1 MKMPTKAEL
10 LKLQKRYH
18 TDKRIAEALG
28 GNVTEHLV
36 QYWRR
41 KKGIPHRTFPKYSE
55 QQIREIWER
64 FGDDFRCG
72 QELGLSK
79 AGFYSWRRKYGIKE
93 KPKALKLE
101 QLELRFGSE
110 SKRVRNGVVVEYYLT
125 AAGKILAEAASQD
138 RVEFGEEIE
147 VIPDLVLVGEKSE
160 RYANLKPSKKTDDK
174 FRRVVSSPASTQF
187 NGGNPGSV
195 FTLLEEGEILP
206 NKLVLYAGT
215 NAGGLAAVSALTI
228 PVDDAE
234 LGNLLKTG
242 RCKVHSPKV
251 IRITLEGRLQK
262 GVAAFDIFSYAK
274 ANLDP
279 DILDGMI
286 IEYTGTVVEKLNMY
300 ERVSLCHLTQLSGA
314 MCGYVVFDET
324 TRRFLSKRT
333 QSSYKVNF
341 SDSKAY
347 YHKDF
352 VLTLSG
358 LEPQIVSSSDH
369 NNSFCVSSET
379 EIGDISRVFIG
390 GPCGGSYDGMKQV
403 SDIFRSAG
411 RLSVPFYIS
420 PISERA
426 YLKALK
432 KKILVPVVESGG
444 IVLPPGFDLP
454 DIPGFDPDTDETI
467 LSTPISGLADSP
479 KNLYFVNHITAA
491 SSAIE
496 GRLQALGR

>member
-55 QQIREIWER
+55 QQIRELWER

-110 SKRVRNGVVVEYYLT
+110 SKRVRNGVVVEYYMT
-125 AAGKILAEAASQD
+125 AAGKILAEAAERD

-147 VIPDLVLVGEKSE
+147 AMPDLVLAGEGSAE
-160 RYANLKPSKKTDDK
+160 YTTGASSKKIADK
-174 FRRVVSSPASTQF
+174 YRRVADLPVPASG
-187 NGGNPGSV
+187 NGRSANSV
-195 FTLLEEGEILP
+195 LMLLEEGVVLP
-206 NKLVLYAGT
+206 NSLILHSGCE
-215 NAGGLAAVSALTI
+215 AGGLAAVTSLTLEI
-228 PVDDAE
+228 DDE
-234 LGNLLKTG
+234 KLRGLLRTG
-242 RCKVHSPKV
+242 KCKVVAPKV
-251 IRITLEGRLQK
+251 VRITLEGRLQK
-262 GVAAFDIFSYAK
+262 GVAAFDIFSFAK

-279 DILDGMI
+279 DILKGMI
-286 IEYTGTVVEKLNMY
+286 VEYSGNVVEKLNMY
-300 ERVSLCHLTQLSGA
+300 ERISLCHVTQNYGA
-314 MCGYVVFDET
+314 ACGYTVFDDT

-333 QSSYKVNF
+333 QSNYKVNF

-358 LEPQIVSSSDH
+358 LEPQIVPCSDLSSSYL
-369 NNSFCVSSET
+369 VSSDL
-379 EIGDISRVFIG
+379 EIGRIAAVFVG
-390 GPCGGSYDGMKQV
+390 GPCGGSFEAMKQV
-403 SDIFRSAG
+403 SDVFKPARNLNI
-411 RLSVPFYIS
+411 PFYLS
-420 PISERA
+420 PVSDRA
-426 YLKALK
+426 YLRALK
-432 KKILVPVVESGG
+432 KKVLVPIVEAGG
-444 IVLPPGFDLP
+444 IILPPGFDLTN
-454 DIPGFDPDTDETI
+454 IPGFDTHCDEAI
-467 LSTPISGLADSP
+467 LSTPNTTVPNPP
-479 KNLYFVNHITAA
+479 KNLYFVNHLTAA
-491 SSAIE
+491 ASALA
-496 GRLQALGR
+496 GRLQVPER